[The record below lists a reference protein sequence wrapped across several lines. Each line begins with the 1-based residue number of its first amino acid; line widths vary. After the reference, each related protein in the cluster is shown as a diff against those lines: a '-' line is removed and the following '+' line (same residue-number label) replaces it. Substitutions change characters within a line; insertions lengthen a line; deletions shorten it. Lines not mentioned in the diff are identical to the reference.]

1 MPIQSGDVKLL
12 KSAVMADVPEG
23 GGAPTGNVIADGV
36 SNAIFPDIS
45 ELDRAGGR
53 VNLRKTFVSIQ
64 TDDQDLYFG
73 GNVIVAEPPQD
84 PRVSVTLFSNGL
96 TFDRRTEAQSRVE
109 SYLNKGPEW
118 NGYLYENHIAGQ
130 RVIQL
135 FQRPNSE
142 LPVVGQTVVLIE
154 NESLGTQ
161 KEQYVRA
168 TSVSS
173 VEQTFT
179 YNQGGTAVDYKAWV
193 VTLDISDALRFDF
206 TGSPASRLF
215 TRTTDGVTA
224 APNRTKIR
232 DTVVADAGTYVGVVP
247 LTETADLGDFTVKGE
262 SIFTQLVPSA
272 QTETP
277 ISDIRTNGLS
287 AALVSTGAPVTVSLS
302 LAFTTSQ
309 NMHVGGP
316 IYPASLTV
324 SRSGITV
331 TDQGGRL
338 ISSGAEVGQVDYD
351 NGVLTL
357 STNVF
362 GTGSGTH
369 SVTFTPATLPELI
382 SSQGAIRIS
391 PQNQGLSYVFT
402 MEPVPA
408 RRTFSISYLAQGRWY
423 VLRDDGSGTLRGI
436 DAAYGIGTLNYTTGA
451 VVVTL
456 GALPD
461 VGSALVIQSFSE
473 SLNEPLNNTTLLN
486 GGKFYV
492 PINTSGLQSEEK
504 GAKTIGVGTL
514 VVQWNDGTVRTAT
527 DNGLGGFTGDAT
539 GTIDYSAGVVRISP
553 NALPPSGTV
562 FLMDLNGLAG
572 QVAPNVSLANGSVG
586 ATNLEPGSVS
596 ISVTATISYAT
607 SQYSYANPKL
617 AFTSR
622 AVILL
627 IYDDGLGVLKFTD
640 PGNNDVIT
648 CGTVNYATG
657 VVNVTA
663 LSPAVSTYD
672 AAGPPLSWNTT
683 DVAGQDHTG
692 TFSWNSLSSKTRS
705 LSITTVTTGVNYSTG
720 TVGPDSISVTVTQ
733 FVARTLMVPNYSL
746 RGMSFGLGSA
756 RYVQLPDNTL
766 SQDPS
771 ATTGVGTPVGSVSP
785 ALGACFLSGW
795 PVGAAPTVLN
805 ARGMI
810 VPPNVGVEAPFTSFE
825 TIFRTASTPIRP
837 GSFSVLG
844 TMMDGTTFNV
854 TAGTDGKINGTRVKG
869 RIDYEY
875 GLVELFFVN
884 PAGDSGMNK
893 DLSFL
898 GIPGLAVIPVDLV
911 RLNSIRY
918 NAVSFS
924 YLPLDAELLGIDPV
938 RLPSDGRVPIF
949 RPGGFAVVGHT
960 GEITQTVANSDV
972 VNCGRVR
979 LSRVRV
985 IGNDGIVINT
995 GYTAGLEAGTVTFT
1009 DVAGY
1014 SQPVTIQHRI
1024 EDMGVVRQTDING
1037 EITFTR
1043 PLTHNYPL
1051 GSYLS
1056 SALIAGDLFARVPLV
1071 FDQTTWNG
1079 TFSDTPGTPAT
1090 ATFNNVTYPITV
1102 SNRGALTER
1111 WAVQFVNST
1120 SFNIIGENTGVIATG
1135 NTSTDCAPINPNTG
1149 VPYFTIPALGWG
1161 SGWATGNVLRFNT
1174 IGAMFPVWVVRT
1186 VQQGPETVPDDQ
1198 FTLLVRGDVDTP

>member
-1 MPIQSGDVKLL
+1 MPILSGDVKLL
-12 KSAVMADVPEG
+12 ESAVMADVPEG

-118 NGYLYENHIAGQ
+118 GGFLYENHIAGQ

-135 FQRPNSE
+135 FQRENSE
-142 LPVVGQTVVLIE
+142 LPVVGQTLVLVQ
-154 NESLGTQ
+154 NEGTGTQ

-168 TSVSS
+168 TSVSV
-173 VEQTFT
+173 VERTFT
-179 YNQGGTAVDYKAWV
+179 VSTGGSFLDYKAWV

-206 TGSPASRLF
+206 TGTPA
-215 TRTTDGVTA
+215 
-224 APNRTKIR
+224 NRTFARDTNGTRIR

-247 LTETADLGDFTVKGE
+247 LTESADLGDFTIKGQ

-287 AALVSTGAPVTVSLS
+287 AALVSTGEPVTVSLS

-316 IYPASLTV
+316 IYPASLSV
-324 SRSGITV
+324 SRSGITL
-331 TDQGGRL
+331 TDQGGL
-338 ISSGAEVGQVDYD
+338 LLSSGAEVGQVDYD
-351 NGVLTL
+351 NGILTL

-369 SVTFTPATLPELI
+369 SVTFTPATLPDLI
-382 SSQGAIRIS
+382 SDQNAILIT

-402 MEPVPA
+402 MGVVPA
-408 RRTFSISYLAQGRWY
+408 RRTLSISYLAQGRWY

-461 VGSALVIQSFSE
+461 VGSSIVVQSYSE
-473 SLNEPLNNTTLLN
+473 ALNEPLTNATLLN

-492 PINTSGLQSEEK
+492 PLNTSGNQSEEK
-504 GAKTIGVGTL
+504 GAKQIRIGSL
-514 VVQWNDGTVRTAT
+514 LVQWNDGTVRTVT
-527 DNGLGGFTGDAT
+527 DDGFGNLSGDGT
-539 GTIDYSAGVVRISP
+539 GTVDYSAGVVRLSP
-553 NALPPSGTV
+553 NALPPPGTV
-562 FLMDLNGLAG
+562 FLADLDGSEG
-572 QVAPNVSLANGSVG
+572 DVATNIPLANGNIGSTNIVPGTVSFPVSGLFAYSAIG
-586 ATNLEPGSVS
+586 AYIE
-596 ISVTATISYAT
+596 TISFGT
-607 SQYSYANPKL
+607 RTL
-617 AFTSR
+617 E
-622 AVILL
+622 LL
-627 IYDDGLGVLKFTD
+627 IRDNGSGVLFFAD
-640 PGNNDVIT
+640 PGNGLVVN
-648 CGTVNYATG
+648 CGTINYATG
-657 VVNVTA
+657 VIDVTPT
-663 LSPAVSTYD
+663 PAISTD
-672 AAGPPLSWNTT
+672 DRTGPTVVMNFGTRSVWSYAWNTIHP
-683 DVAGQDHTG
+683 GSRFRG
-692 TFSWNSLSSKTRS
+692 
-705 LSITTVTTGVNYSTG
+705 LSITSTSSNVTYSSSVAGADSVSVVVNQY
-720 TVGPDSISVTVTQ
+720 
-733 FVARTLMVPNYSL
+733 VARVLMVPNYSL
-746 RGMSFGLGSA
+746 RGASFTLGSS
-756 RYVQLPDNTL
+756 RYLQLPDNTL
-766 SQDPS
+766 IRDPS
-771 ATTGVGTPVGSVSP
+771 ATTGAGTPSGSVS
-785 ALGACFLSGW
+785 ASLGAVFLSGW
-795 PVGAAPTVLN
+795 TTGVSPVLGS

-810 VPPNVGVEAPFTSFE
+810 VPPNVGVEAPFTSFS

-869 RIDYEY
+869 RIDYQY

-884 PAGDSGMNK
+884 PSGDPTISD
-893 DLSFL
+893 DLSSL
-898 GIPGLAVIPVDLV
+898 GIPGLGEIPIDLV

-960 GEITQTVANSDV
+960 DDIVQTVSNGQT

-985 IGNDGIVINT
+985 IGNDNIVINT
-995 GYTAGLEAGTVTFT
+995 GYTADLEAGTVTFT

-1079 TFSDTPGTPAT
+1079 TFSDTPGTNAT
-1090 ATFNNVTYPITV
+1090 ATFNSTTYPITV
-1102 SNRGALTER
+1102 TNRGALTER
-1111 WAVQFVNST
+1111 WVAQFTNST
-1120 SFNIIGENTGVIATG
+1120 SFNIIGENVGVIATG
-1135 NTSTDCAPINPNTG
+1135 NTSTDCAPINPSTG
-1149 VPYFTIPALGWG
+1149 VPYFNIPALGWG

-1174 IGAMFPVWVVRT
+1174 VGAMFPVWVVRT
-1186 VQQGPETVPDDQ
+1186 VQQGPETVPDDS
-1198 FTLLVRGDVDTP
+1198 FVLLIRGDVDTP